1 MAGPWPWAVRNCL
14 RQLSRRQGRAGCA
27 GTERWSPG
35 AGLVGKELLDLTAV
49 RHASRA
55 GGNSG
60 RRRVPSTEVEPRQSW
75 GGFPEETCSV
85 QASGDPSPHQ
95 KKGELW
101 LGWVSGPPGQQG
113 ERKDERAGRKAPGKL
128 SAASQMGTL
137 TPPCHEG

>member
-1 MAGPWPWAVRNCL
+1 M
-14 RQLSRRQGRAGCA
+14 
-27 GTERWSPG
+27 
-35 AGLVGKELLDLTAV
+35 
-49 RHASRA
+49 
-55 GGNSG
+55 
-60 RRRVPSTEVEPRQSW
+60 
-75 GGFPEETCSV
+75 